1 MIVLKG
7 IGGQAILPFLE
18 TPETKVQIVMIIHVG
33 NFCVQAWG
41 LIGSYTLRISS
52 GNKCHSLL
60 WSYPWQT
67 VEKNKVLKVYPDT
80 TAVNC
85 CALKKGISLH
95 RTHTD
100 PQKL

>member
-1 MIVLKG
+1 MKG

-52 GNKCHSLL
+52 GNKCHSDGRLPTG
-60 WSYPWQT
+60 STNSTMT
-67 VEKNKVLKVYPDT
+67 VVKV
-80 TAVNC
+80 ASG
-85 CALKKGISLH
+85 KGH
-95 RTHTD
+95 A
-100 PQKL
+100 

>member
-1 MIVLKG
+1 MKG

-67 VEKNKVLKVYPDT
+67 VEKNKALKVYPDT

-85 CALKKGISLH
+85 YALKKKGISLH